1 MEKNWK
7 KYLVNGLVLGASTL
21 LLAACGGSSDDSSS
35 SSATPAGSNDSAT
48 EDVKVEGD
56 VKLWVDTDHI
66 NTYKEILKGFAE
78 EYPDV
83 NVTIS
88 AGSSADAQKD
98 VSKDPSAAADVFMMP
113 HDQVGQ
119 MASAGLL
126 YPIDKDADTIKEN
139 NVDSAVQGVTWDGD
153 IYGYP
158 YGVEA
163 QVLYYNKSV
172 LSEDDVKT
180 WNSLTEKGVIGT
192 NFAEA
197 GANYIFGPL
206 FMSNGLELYGKD
218 GEDANGTN
226 FNNEKGV
233 EVLKWIAAQKD
244 NTGVLQASESALSDL
259 ESGKSSAFLSGPWSK
274 NDVKNALGDNM
285 GVAAYPTIDFG
296 SGEVQMKA
304 FLGVKVFAINQQTQ
318 NPLAAMALANY
329 LTNEDSQLKVFQEMG
344 VVPSNAALQD
354 NEEVLADDVASAVAQ
369 MAQPENSVV
378 MPKIPEIVSFWPP
391 MDAIINDTYK
401 GNIKEAD
408 YQSKLDKLVE
418 DTAQEPEE

>member
-1 MEKNWK
+1 MKRNWK
-7 KYLVNGLVLGASTL
+7 KYLVNGFVLSASTL
-21 LLAACGGSSDDSSS
+21 LLAACGGSNDDTND
-35 SSATPAGSNDSAT
+35 SAAAPAGSGDSAT
-48 EDVKVEGD
+48 EDVKIEGD

-66 NTYKEILKGFAE
+66 STYKEILEGFSE

-83 NVTIS
+83 NVTVS

-98 VSKDPSAAADVFMMP
+98 LSKDPSAAADVFMMP

-139 NVDSAVQGVTWDGD
+139 NVDSAVEGVTWDGD

-172 LSEDDVKT
+172 LSEEDVKSWDT
-180 WNSLTEKGVIGT
+180 LTEKGVIGT
-192 NFAEA
+192 NIAEA

-206 FMSNGLELYGKD
+206 FMSNGLHLYGED
-218 GEDANGTN
+218 GEDPNGTD

-233 EVLKWIAAQKD
+233 EVLQWIAAQKD
-244 NTGVLQASESALSDL
+244 NSGVLQASESALSDL
-259 ESGKSSAFLSGPWSK
+259 SSGKSSAFLSGPWSK
-274 NDVKNALGDNM
+274 NDVKDALGDDM
-285 GVAAYPTIDFG
+285 AVAPYPTVDFG
-296 SGEVQMKA
+296 DGAVQMKA
-304 FLGVKVFAINQQTQ
+304 FLGVKVFGINQQTQ

-329 LTNEDSQLKVFQEMG
+329 ITNEDSQLLEFQQQG
-344 VVPSNAALQD
+344 VVPSNAVLQD
-354 NEEVLADDVASAVAQ
+354 NEEVLADDTANAVAQ
-369 MAQPENSVV
+369 MSQPENSVV

-401 GNIKEAD
+401 GNIKEAEF
-408 YQSKLDKLVE
+408 QSKLDKLVE